1 MQTRGELCP
10 KGTTM
15 SAIDD
20 ETTTRRRP
28 PAGDRDVAAS
38 PRRQRGTDRSTSPQ
52 PALHP
57 VPSAFRIARARLAPA
72 LCVVVWLLYVVT
84 IVVTLA
90 RGAALADAGQLLTT
104 IVFLVSVTFLTL
116 SACMY
121 LIARAGA
128 LPRFAQHRR
137 ARRIAL
143 DEQFAERQPALVA
156 LLPSRSEDPALVRMS
171 LWSVALQEYPGLR
184 VVLLLDDDPHP
195 SDPADQRSLEESR
208 RLPDEIMAELRP
220 VRTRVERAAA
230 SVGSNELGAVE
241 ATEIVMREHAAAAQ
255 WLRARASIAPDRTH
269 VDAFFRDQVLQRL
282 AADLDETA
290 SALHEVLEKGEE
302 PLTVARARQ
311 VMARLVNIFGVE
323 IDVFERKLHPELSHA
338 PNKAMNLNSY
348 LGLLGRSVPDADYV
362 LTLDADSMLLPEYC
376 LRLVH
381 VLEQPENSRV
391 AVAQTPYSA
400 YRGAPSRLERLAGAT
415 TDLQHIV
422 HQGLTAFDATFWV
435 GANAILRR
443 SALEDIRRESI
454 EGGHRIVRFIS
465 DRTAIED
472 TESSLDIALHGW
484 SLFNY
489 PERLSYSATP
499 PDFGSLVIQRRRW
512 ADGGLLI
519 LPRLHELIG
528 RRRRGGDPMGWG
540 ERLLR
545 LNYLGSI
552 TWVTLGLLAVLTL
565 YPLNGQLVTLLLLL
579 IAVPY
584 FIEMA
589 SDLRYLGYRRRD
601 MIGIYGLNLLL
612 LAVNLAG
619 SVASVVQALTGRK
632 ARFVRTPKVNT
643 RTPAPALYVLAP
655 IAIVAGATVIAV
667 RAGFDGAWGTTA
679 FAAFTAL
686 AAAWGIA
693 RLLGLGHALGD
704 VWLGWLNW
712 IWVDVPEAVQPA
724 ASLAPRWAVV
734 LDDGPLEG
742 LGVAR

>member
-1 MQTRGELCP
+1 MLSWGELCS

-15 SAIDD
+15 GAIDD
-20 ETTTRRRP
+20 ETTPRRRP
-28 PAGDRDVAAS
+28 RASDRGAVPAA
-38 PRRQRGTDRSTSPQ
+38 RRQRGTDKDTTPQ
-52 PALHP
+52 PALHA

-72 LCVVVWLLYVVT
+72 LCVLVWLLYVVT

-90 RGAALADAGQLLTT
+90 RGDALADAGQLLTT

-121 LIARAGA
+121 LVARAGA

-137 ARRIAL
+137 TRRIAL
-143 DEQFAERQPALVA
+143 DEQFAERPVGLLA

-171 LWSVALQEYPGLR
+171 LWSVALQEFPGLR

-195 SDPADQRSLEESR
+195 ADPADQRSLKESR
-208 RLPDEIMAELRP
+208 LLPEEIMAELRP
-220 VRTRVERAAA
+220 LRNRVEAAA
-230 SVGSNELGAVE
+230 ETIGFGGLSAVQ

-255 WLRARASIAPDRTH
+255 WLRARAYVAPDHTH
-269 VDAFFRDQVLQRL
+269 VDTFFREQVLRRL
-282 AADLDETA
+282 ATDLDGTA
-290 SALHEVLEKGEE
+290 SALHDALENGEE
-302 PLTVARARQ
+302 PLTAARADQ
-311 VMARLVNIFGVE
+311 VMARLVNIFSVE
-323 IDVFERKLHPELSHA
+323 ISSFERKLDPALSHA

-348 LGLLGRSVPDADYV
+348 LGLLGTQVPDADYV

-400 YRGAPSRLERLAGAT
+400 YRGAPTRLERLAGAT

-422 HQGLTAFDATFWV
+422 HQGLTAFGATFWV

-443 SALEDIRRESI
+443 TALEDIRRESI

-484 SLFNY
+484 SLLNY

-519 LPRLHELIG
+519 LPRLHELIV
-528 RRRRGGDPMGWG
+528 RRRREGDPLGWG
-540 ERLLR
+540 QRLLR

-589 SDLRYLGYRRRD
+589 SDLRHLGYKRRD

-655 IAIVAGATVIAV
+655 LVIIAGATVIAV

-686 AAAWGIA
+686 AAAWGLA
-693 RLLGLGHALGD
+693 RLIGLGHTLGD
-704 VWLGWLNW
+704 LWLGWLNW
-712 IWVDVPEAVQPA
+712 IWVDVPEAAQPA
-724 ASLAPRWAVV
+724 PSLAPRWAAV
-734 LDDGPLEG
+734 LDDGPLET